1 MQLHTFPWNL
11 PGNSAVLHD
20 IDLTSAKFTMD
31 LISLLVALLSRDQIM
46 TITHFIM
53 LNLFYDISSCP
64 YDMSILNYVLTYAI
78 IFFFFNYLS
87 GECIPN
93 YHENAWIKSYSF
105 HLHGPCCEVS
115 PFNENIFQLLK
126 ISMED
131 VLVITWNIRII
142 LLRHKL
148 WW

>member
-1 MQLHTFPWNL
+1 M
-11 PGNSAVLHD
+11 
-20 IDLTSAKFTMD
+20 I
-31 LISLLVALLSRDQIM
+31 
-46 TITHFIM
+46 
-53 LNLFYDISSCP
+53 NLFYDISSCP

-78 IFFFFNYLS
+78 TFFFNYLS

-115 PFNENIFQLLK
+115 PFNENIFHFLK

-131 VLVITWNIRII
+131 VMVIT
-142 LLRHKL
+142 
-148 WW
+148 

>member
-11 PGNSAVLHD
+11 PGNSVVLHD

-64 YDMSILNYVLTYAI
+64 SYLDIFNYLSYILTYAI
-78 IFFFFNYLS
+78 IFSLTSCQENVFQITMKMHGSNLIHFTFMAPAVKFLHLMKTHSNY
-87 GECIPN
+87 
-93 YHENAWIKSYSF
+93 
-105 HLHGPCCEVS
+105 
-115 PFNENIFQLLK
+115 
-126 ISMED
+126 
-131 VLVITWNIRII
+131 
-142 LLRHKL
+142 
-148 WW
+148 